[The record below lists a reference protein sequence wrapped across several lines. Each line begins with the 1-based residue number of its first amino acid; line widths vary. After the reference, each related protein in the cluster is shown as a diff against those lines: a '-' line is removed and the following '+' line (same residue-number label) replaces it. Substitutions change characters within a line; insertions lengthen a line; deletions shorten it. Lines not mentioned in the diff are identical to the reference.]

1 MLVNGLPCLDYPG
14 KEDSSANICA
24 CELFMGIKLVNG
36 IRKCAKLKLTLHK
49 MTEENPC
56 HQLHQQFLFCSPND
70 PIRKQIPGPNVL

>member
-36 IRKCAKLKLTLHK
+36 IQKCAKLKLTLHK
-49 MTEENPC
+49 MTERKPMPPTAPTVPV
-56 HQLHQQFLFCSPND
+56 LFT
-70 PIRKQIPGPNVL
+70 Q